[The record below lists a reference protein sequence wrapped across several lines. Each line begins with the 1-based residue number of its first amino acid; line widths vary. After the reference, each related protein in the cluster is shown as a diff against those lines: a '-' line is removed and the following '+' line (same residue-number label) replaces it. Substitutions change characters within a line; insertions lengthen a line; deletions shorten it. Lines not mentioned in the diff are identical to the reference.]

1 MSKTVRL
8 LATAAVTVALS
19 GILAPAASA
28 TAATTAPAGIG
39 WDGPTTVPGVVAVV
53 AADGGAADG
62 IGWDGSTTTV
72 PPVVAGPSAS
82 GIGWD

>member
-1 MSKTVRL
+1 MSKTARL

-39 WDGPTTVPGVVAVV
+39 WDGPTTVPPVVA
-53 AADGGAADG
+53 GGAGDGDG

>member
-1 MSKTVRL
+1 MSKTARL

-39 WDGPTTVPGVVAVV
+39 WDGTTVAPPVVA
-53 AADGGAADG
+53 GGAGDG
-62 IGWDGSTTTV
+62 IGWDGTTTV
-72 PPVVAGPSAS
+72 PPVVAGPSAG